1 MDEPDMALSIRSV
14 NKLVKLF
21 KLLIR
26 KQNHIICSVHNPIL
40 INGFNEVLSLEHKK
54 WMLGSEFIN
63 SHNIE
68 EIS

>member
-40 INGFNEVLSLEHKK
+40 INGFNEVL
-54 WMLGSEFIN
+54 
-63 SHNIE
+63 
-68 EIS
+68 